1 MYERLV
7 RAPYLYICIH
17 IYTSFAPSW
26 DLLVSS
32 WPCVRATDH
41 SLSLSLALFVLYF
54 ALASSCRVTG
64 AAVRNRARVSHNS
77 LMKECEKNIYIDICM
92 SVYITHTRDD
102 LGGRDCTIED
112 NLLQALFTSS

>member
-1 MYERLV
+1 MNVSCARPTYIYVSIYIPLLPPHGTFWSHLG
-7 RAPYLYICIH
+7 RAC
-17 IYTSFAPSW
+17 A
-26 DLLVSS
+26 LLI
-32 WPCVRATDH
+32 TL